1 MPFWQP
7 FEGEEIANYKCY
19 VMIGNSYINLTSGT
33 VRGNN
38 NTMEEYLMTYF
49 RMSVK
54 AVNFNLY
61 ALLGITI
68 SNFSID
74 HLSYHQFD
82 QER

>member
-38 NTMEEYLMTYF
+38 NTMEEYLMTYLF
-49 RMSVK
+49 
-54 AVNFNLY
+54 
-61 ALLGITI
+61 
-68 SNFSID
+68 
-74 HLSYHQFD
+74 
-82 QER
+82 